1 MKRTFAMLM
10 LLLMVAVAAY
20 SQVQPTG
27 PPATGG
33 VQANKSAMVGGRHDF
48 GPGGFFA
55 RFNAKE
61 AAGTAPIGV
70 CDYCHRPHI
79 MSDGIAAPLWAR
91 ASANQATGKYGYYS
105 SISLDADSANGHLRP
120 INLDNN
126 YSAFCLS
133 CHDGSAFLASSAYGS
148 NGTPY
153 SSAGYPYTTSDV
165 VPDSFKFADAGYGP
179 SGELQLSHTH
189 PVNIDY
195 DYAVANDGEIYGRQ
209 AAGYVWLDNG
219 TTPPTAIGR
228 LFPGPNGPTMQ
239 CSSCHNPHK
248 VTKGIGV
255 VSPSTDNGGA
265 LCVTCHK
272 K

>member
-1 MKRTFAMLM
+1 MKSTLVL
-10 LLLMVAVAAY
+10 LLLMLVVAVMAY
-20 SQVQPTG
+20 SQVQPNG
-27 PPATGG
+27 PPASGG
-33 VQANKSAMVGGRHDF
+33 VQGTKSAMVGGRHDF
-48 GPGGFFA
+48 GPGGFYA

-79 MSDGIAAPLWAR
+79 LSDGVAAPLWAR
-91 ASANQATGKYGYYS
+91 SSANQAGKAYGYYS

-120 INLDNN
+120 INGDNN

-133 CHDGSAFLASSAYGS
+133 CHDGSSFLAASAYGD
-148 NGTPY
+148 NNTPF
-153 SSAGYPYTTSDV
+153 SRTGYPYTDADV
-165 VPDSFKFADAGYGP
+165 VPDTFKFADAGYGP

-195 DYAVANDGEIYGRQ
+195 DYAASVDGQIYAKA

-228 LFPGPNGPTMQ
+228 LFPGPSGATMQ

-248 VTKGIGV
+248 VTTSIGIQG
-255 VSPSTDNGGA
+255 PSTDNGGA